1 MKHIRVLEVAQFTF
15 VPAAGGVMTDWDGNP
30 LGFGSDGR
38 VVAGSP
44 AVHAHLL
51 EVIARARG

>member
-1 MKHIRVLEVAQFTF
+1 
-15 VPAAGGVMTDWDGNP
+15 MTDWQGNP

-51 EVIARARG
+51 RVIAQVGG